1 MFEDIIQPFITCLFS
16 SFYVPG
22 TDDIMKNKTVK
33 VSIFK
38 DMGNK
43 KGNKYIYI
51 IFRAMLNA
59 VKKTAVKYRQF

>member
-1 MFEDIIQPFITCLFS
+1 MFQDMVHPFITCLFS
-16 SFYVPG
+16 SYYVPG

-43 KGNKYIYI
+43 KKEINKFI
-51 IFRAMLNA
+51 I
-59 VKKTAVKYRQF
+59 VSGQC